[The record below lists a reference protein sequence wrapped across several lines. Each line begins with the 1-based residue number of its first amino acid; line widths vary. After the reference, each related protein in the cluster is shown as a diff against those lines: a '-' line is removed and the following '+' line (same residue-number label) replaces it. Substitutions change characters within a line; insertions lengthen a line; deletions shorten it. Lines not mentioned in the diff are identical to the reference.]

1 MLVGHLK
8 NLLAFPRCTAV
19 NAMNKLVNLPGLVTL
34 PSDCQQSMERNE

>member
-19 NAMNKLVNLPGLVTL
+19 NAMNKLVNLPRLVTL
-34 PSDCQQSMERNE
+34 PTDCQQPMEGNE